1 MKIGFYFE
9 NPSNLNAIP
18 VSTSKN
24 FIDPDQWHTDNR
36 AYASKIG
43 FNGGC
48 SLSKWLTH
56 FCPKNIH
63 IKQIGND
70 PSDCDVNVFI
80 VTLSGDASKYIY
92 QNIFGFIKKE
102 TLDFLHKHNITIIIN
117 YASECQHMWHR
128 SDFLINQWWCYVIP
142 TIIYNAMAFEISVPI
157 KFLLGLSA
165 DGLNTLRENYPI
177 YKTNNT
183 SVNISFDSYQN
194 FWLYYRYN
202 IEKNIEYQYKFNING
217 NVSDNKFFVCLMGVV
232 KRHRLAIMSKLIE
245 YELFPYKGYSSLFFD
260 GYTQHK
266 IEQMK
271 EQISE
276 YNFNM
281 NLIDFNKN
289 YTVDKFLT
297 YDALSTKIST
307 DGIKKRADLV
317 PPIDILNDIYL
328 NIVLESWS
336 GKVGAIPT
344 EKSFKTF
351 YWKKLPLIFGTK
363 GLVNQLKELGFE
375 FLDIFNYT
383 YDNKNTTED
392 QATEFCKN
400 LEILQNFT
408 KSDIKNIYE
417 KNINLIEHNYNLFMN
432 KKMFD
437 LVEHLFV

>member
-1 MKIGFYFE
+1 MRIGFYFE
-9 NPSNLNAIP
+9 NSNNLNAIP
-18 VSTSKN
+18 VPTSKN
-24 FIDPDQWHTDNR
+24 FIDPKQWHIDNR
-36 AYASKIG
+36 DYANKIG

-48 SLSKWLTH
+48 NLHKWLKY
-56 FCPKNIH
+56 FYPKNVVT
-63 IKQIGND
+63 KQIGD
-70 PSDCDVNVFI
+70 DTTDCDVNVFI
-80 VTLSGDASKYIY
+80 ITLSGNAKMYIY

-102 TLDFLHKHNITIIIN
+102 TLEFLHKHNITIIID
-117 YASECQHMWHR
+117 YASERQHMWH
-128 SDFLINQWWCYVIP
+128 SPKISWNKVWCHVIP

-165 DGLNTLRENYPI
+165 DGLNELKENYPI
-177 YKTNNT
+177 HPIHTTNNT

-217 NVSDNKFFVCLMGVV
+217 NVSNNKFFVCLMGVA
-232 KRHRLAIMSKLIE
+232 KKHRLAVMSKLIE

-260 GYTQHK
+260 GYTQFD
-266 IEQMK
+266 INWMK
-271 EQISE
+271 ERVSE

-297 YDALSTKIST
+297 FNVLAKN
-307 DGIKKRADLV
+307 DLI
-317 PPIDILNDIYL
+317 PPVDILNDIYL

-336 GKVGAIPT
+336 GKVGGIPT

-351 YWKKLPLIFGTK
+351 YWKKLPLILGTV
-363 GLVNQLKELGFE
+363 GLINQLKELGFE
-375 FLDIFNYT
+375 FLNIFNYT
-383 YDNKNTTED
+383 YDKKNIINDTED
-392 QATEFCKN
+392 QAVEFCKN

>member
-1 MKIGFYFE
+1 
-9 NPSNLNAIP
+9 
-18 VSTSKN
+18 
-24 FIDPDQWHTDNR
+24 
-36 AYASKIG
+36 
-43 FNGGC
+43 
-48 SLSKWLTH
+48 
-56 FCPKNIH
+56 
-63 IKQIGND
+63 
-70 PSDCDVNVFI
+70 
-80 VTLSGDASKYIY
+80 
-92 QNIFGFIKKE
+92 
-102 TLDFLHKHNITIIIN
+102 
-117 YASECQHMWHR
+117 
-128 SDFLINQWWCYVIP
+128 
-142 TIIYNAMAFEISVPI
+142 
-157 KFLLGLSA
+157 
-165 DGLNTLRENYPI
+165 
-177 YKTNNT
+177 
-183 SVNISFDSYQN
+183 
-194 FWLYYRYN
+194 
-202 IEKNIEYQYKFNING
+202 
-217 NVSDNKFFVCLMGVV
+217 
-232 KRHRLAIMSKLIE
+232 
-245 YELFPYKGYSSLFFD
+245 
-260 GYTQHK
+260 
-266 IEQMK
+266 MK